1 MVDVERMASLMV
13 EKISEAVV
21 AGGELV
27 EDVLVLLGV
36 VLVVVAIK
44 VNKKCKQK
52 MLNKK
57 CKQKM

>member
-36 VLVVVAIK
+36 VLDVVA
-44 VNKKCKQK
+44 KKSKQK
-52 MLNKK
+52 M
-57 CKQKM
+57 